1 MTTSPPRS
9 RSATPPKRALA
20 HLAAAGPVLVRRN
33 YRVARGPRVRGGGV
47 DLVRRDRD
55 GTIVFIEARVRA
67 SGSNGCACLRRELAK
82 TA

>member
-20 HLAAAGPVLVRRN
+20 HLGAAGLVLARRN

-67 SGSNGCACLRRELAK
+67 SGSNGCACLRRGLAK